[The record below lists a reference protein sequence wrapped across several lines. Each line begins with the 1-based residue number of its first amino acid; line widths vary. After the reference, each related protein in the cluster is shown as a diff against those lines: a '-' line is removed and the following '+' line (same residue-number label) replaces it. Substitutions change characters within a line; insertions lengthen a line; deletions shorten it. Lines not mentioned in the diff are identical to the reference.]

1 MIPVYLKVHLT
12 PKYFLHSNK
21 SLHLFDTH
29 CAFLPIFNPNLDF
42 LQAVKS
48 GHHLVHDRVSKGY
61 GSIPGLTSQTSLH
74 ACLQRLNMMQISLWH
89 QTRNRPIP
97 LTSSVV
103 WQMMTWFRIF
113 YNLKKK
119 SRLSLKRRSA
129 FRTDAKIYLSEKKY
143 FGVTGRCTWS
153 VQNTRKCP
161 WLKEECKECHMQ
173 GRVVPVDTELKI
185 VSNSNKQVYLTS

>member
-12 PKYFLHSNK
+12 PKYFLRSNK

-48 GHHLVHDRVSKGY
+48 GHHLVHDWVSKGY

-74 ACLQRLNMMQISLWH
+74 ACLQRLNTMQISLWH

-129 FRTDAKIYLSEKKY
+129 FRTDAKIYLSEKNILGLPVGALEVCKIQENAPDWKKNVRSVICRAGL
-143 FGVTGRCTWS
+143 FLWTQNSKLSVTVTNRC
-153 VQNTRKCP
+153 
-161 WLKEECKECHMQ
+161 
-173 GRVVPVDTELKI
+173 I
-185 VSNSNKQVYLTS
+185 